1 MATILIIDDD
11 THIRQLLRAVL
22 EALEHQIVEATNGRE
37 ALGALQTISPSLV
50 IVDILMPE
58 MDGIEMIRTIRK
70 TTTDI
75 KIIAISGG
83 LSIEGVD
90 ALDIAQRL
98 GATRTMHKPFTIRG
112 LINMVQDLLAP
123 EPIQSAQT

>member
-1 MATILIIDDD
+1 MRLFVHMEINW
-11 THIRQLLRAVL
+11 
-22 EALEHQIVEATNGRE
+22 NGY
-37 ALGALQTISPSLV
+37 
-50 IVDILMPE
+50 
-58 MDGIEMIRTIRK
+58 RTIRK

-83 LSIEGVD
+83 LSIEGIDV
-90 ALDIAQRL
+90 LDVAQRL
-98 GATRTMHKPFTIRG
+98 GATRTMHKPFAIRG

>member
-11 THIRQLLRAVL
+11 THIRQLLRAVF
-22 EALEHQIVEATNGRE
+22 EALGHQIVEATNGRE

-50 IVDILMPE
+50 VVDILMPE

-75 KIIAISGG
+75 KIIAMSGG

-90 ALDIAQRL
+90 ALDVAQRL
-98 GATRTMHKPFTIRG
+98 GATRTMHKPFAIRG